1 MVLRGILN
9 FKFWLHLEFSFIF
22 LKLTVCTM
30 NLKQST
36 LTKYF
41 DLVIFWTTQKRQPDN
56 QLVYNQSYKWDQNIQ
71 YGNLIKI
78 RSLTISK
85 QNAAQSDLCVAIPF
99 ERIWFLFNTIIYSL
113 SVIFFIVKILW
124 ENKFC
129 EILHFTC
136 NKDVLE

>member
-85 QNAAQSDLCVAIPF
+85 QNAAQRDLCVAIPF